1 MPKADKRLLIKNL
14 FDPKKG
20 EIQFT
25 GTRGE
30 KRKFFDL
37 IVRNT
42 SEFLEPLTIELKKL
56 SFLFKKMN
64 LDQAK
69 LVFSEDE
76 FLLVAIYEFLME
88 PSMANRVRLYNLHES
103 QGDSFKF
110 MLIREVEEIFKYKL
124 FGEDVIK
131 SQFKQRWYKNL
142 KVDVKQVISWAEL
155 FIEPTPFEQL
165 LWDFENKLA
174 V

>member
-1 MPKADKRLLIKNL
+1 
-14 FDPKKG
+14 
-20 EIQFT
+20 
-25 GTRGE
+25 
-30 KRKFFDL
+30 
-37 IVRNT
+37 
-42 SEFLEPLTIELKKL
+42 
-56 SFLFKKMN
+56 
-64 LDQAK
+64 
-69 LVFSEDE
+69 
-76 FLLVAIYEFLME
+76 
-88 PSMANRVRLYNLHES
+88 
-103 QGDSFKF
+103 
-110 MLIREVEEIFKYKL
+110 VEEIFKYKL

>member
-1 MPKADKRLLIKNL
+1 
-14 FDPKKG
+14 
-20 EIQFT
+20 
-25 GTRGE
+25 
-30 KRKFFDL
+30 
-37 IVRNT
+37 
-42 SEFLEPLTIELKKL
+42 
-56 SFLFKKMN
+56 
-64 LDQAK
+64 
-69 LVFSEDE
+69 
-76 FLLVAIYEFLME
+76 
-88 PSMANRVRLYNLHES
+88 
-103 QGDSFKF
+103 